1 MLRKTVIVG
10 NWKMNKTPAQAKQF
24 MEEFTQIFNQE
35 KTKISNQIN
44 FGIASPSI
52 DLMTIKENQV
62 QGMIIAAQDVHAKE
76 SGAFTGD
83 LSIEMIKSV
92 GANAVVI
99 GHSERRAYHGED
111 DNDVNQKTKV
121 ALQNQIMP
129 IVCIGETLEQR
140 ENNTWKSVIKTQV
153 SGAMKDIDP
162 KMASKIIIA
171 YEPIW
176 AIGTGVTAT
185 ADQAQEA
192 CKYVRE
198 TIASELSQEASQS
211 IIIQYGG
218 SVKPENVS
226 ELMSKPDI
234 DGALVGGASLEASS
248 FIKLLTLNK

>member
-1 MLRKTVIVG
+1 MSRKTVIVG

-24 MEEFTQIFNQE
+24 MEEFTKLFNQE
-35 KTKISNQIN
+35 KNKISSQMD

-52 DLMTIKENQV
+52 DLITIKESQV
-62 QGMIIAAQDVHAKE
+62 PKMIIAAQDVHAKS

-111 DNDVNQKTKV
+111 DNSVNEKTKV
-121 ALQNQIMP
+121 ALQNEITP

-140 ENNTWKSVIKTQV
+140 ESNTWKKIIKTQV
-153 SGAMKDIDP
+153 SGAMKDINP
-162 KMASKIIIA
+162 NMASKIIIA

-185 ADQAQEA
+185 AEQAQEA

-198 TIASELSQEASQS
+198 TIASELSQEASEN
-211 IIIQYGG
+211 ITIQYGG
-218 SVKPENVS
+218 SVKPQNVA

-234 DGALVGGASLEASS
+234 DGALVGGASLEADS